1 MVSVSLPVWSWPT
14 GRGINPRT
22 NQEVNVIIVGA
33 GEVGT
38 YLARI
43 LAEEGHQIT
52 LVDSSESACIEA
64 NKLEVFVVNGNG
76 SSTSALE
83 EAGIAK
89 ADFFISVTNLDEVN
103 MLSCMTAKKLGNPI
117 TIAGMRDSTYSDENF
132 KLTEEDRK
140 KKKKKK
146 DSKKKDNKKKDKK
159 RKRKKP
165 EAATEEELE
174 EEKEEEKEGAAKD
187 LGIDLALG
195 TEDTVARQIGNMI
208 KSPGLSS
215 HQFLHGRKLVLIENS
230 VKDHFS
236 GIDQKLSDLKDK
248 IPEPGNLIAI
258 QRESKFIIPDG
269 NTQLKENDQVFTLTV
284 NEKVDEYLEFFGFPK
299 QEVHQILIV
308 GCGTIGYHTARYLEE
323 IGYAPTIIESD
334 PERAKWAAS
343 RFKRAN
349 VMQYDATKLDIIREQ
364 VEQEGKDAVAVLLKQ
379 EEKALLISMYAKHL
393 KASQVICRVDDFK
406 FAPIAYQAGI
416 DSLISPQRALA
427 QRIIEEV
434 RRVTLS
440 ANMQD
445 TIVLG
450 DNEIEILDFKIPPE
464 GNDKVCGTPMSELN
478 EQKRLPE
485 GAMIGA
491 ILRGESSEPEL
502 PRGDTIINPGDHVIL
517 SVKTTDIKTVEKL
530 FAPDSK

>member
-1 MVSVSLPVWSWPT
+1 MNL
-14 GRGINPRT
+14 
-22 NQEVNVIIVGA
+22 IIVGA

-52 LVDSSESACIEA
+52 VIDSSESACEEA

-103 MLSCMTAKKLGNPI
+103 MLSCMKAKKLGDPI

-140 KKKKKK
+140 K
-146 DSKKKDNKKKDKK
+146 KKKDNKKKDKK

-174 EEKEEEKEGAAKD
+174 EEKEGAAKD

-195 TEDTVARQIGNMI
+195 TEDTVAQQIGNMI

-236 GIDQKLSDLKDK
+236 GIDQKLSELKDK

-269 NTQLKENDQVFTLTV
+269 NTELRENDQVFTLTV

-323 IGYAPTIIESD
+323 IGYSPTVIESD
-334 PERAKWAAS
+334 PERAQWAAS

-349 VMQYDATKLDIIREQ
+349 VMQYDATEIDIIREQ

-379 EEKALLISMYAKHL
+379 EETALLISMYAKHL
-393 KASQVICRVDDFK
+393 KASQVICRVDNFK
-406 FAPIAYQAGI
+406 FAPIAYQAGV

-427 QRIIEEV
+427 QRILEEV
-434 RRVTLS
+434 RRVNLTS
-440 ANMQD
+440 NMTD

-478 EQKRLPE
+478 EKKRIPA

-491 ILRGESSEPEL
+491 ILRGDSSEPEL

-517 SVKTTDIKTVEKL
+517 SVKTKDIKTVEKL

>member
-1 MVSVSLPVWSWPT
+1 MNL
-14 GRGINPRT
+14 
-22 NQEVNVIIVGA
+22 IIVGA

-43 LAEEGHQIT
+43 LAQEGHHIT
-52 LVDSSESACIEA
+52 VIDSSEAACEQV
-64 NKLEVFVVNGNG
+64 NKLDVIAVNGNG

-83 EAGIAK
+83 EAGIEK

-103 MLSCMTAKKLGNPI
+103 MLSCMKAKKLGNPI

-132 KLTEEDRK
+132 KLTEEDPEEKKK

-146 DSKKKDNKKKDKK
+146 DDQGEDEGEGEGDSNGK
-159 RKRKKP
+159 
-165 EAATEEELE
+165 
-174 EEKEEEKEGAAKD
+174 KEGAAKE

-195 TEDTVARQIGNMI
+195 TEDTVAQQIGNML

-215 HQFLHGRKLVLIENS
+215 HQFLHDRRLVLIENS
-230 VKDHFS
+230 VKEHFS
-236 GIDQKLSDLKDK
+236 GIEKKLSELKNQ

-258 QRESKFIIPDG
+258 QRESEFIIPDG
-269 NTQLKENDQVFTLTV
+269 NTELLENDQVFTLTV
-284 NEKVDEYLEFFGFPK
+284 NDKVDEYLEFFGFPK

-308 GCGTIGYHTARYLEE
+308 GCGTIGYHTARYLEQ
-323 IGYAPTIIESD
+323 IGYSPTVIESD
-334 PERAKWAAS
+334 HERAEWAAS
-343 RFKRAN
+343 RFKKTN
-349 VMQYDATKLDIIREQ
+349 VMQYDATEIDIIREQ
-364 VEQEGKDAVAVLLKQ
+364 VEAEKKDAVAVLLKQ
-379 EEKALLISMYAKHL
+379 EETALLISMYAKHL
-393 KASQVICRVDDFK
+393 GARQVICRVDDFK
-406 FAPIAYQAGI
+406 FAPIAYQAGV

-427 QRIIEEV
+427 QRILEEV
-434 RRVTLS
+434 RRVNLTS
-440 ANMQD
+440 NMTD

-450 DNEIEILDFKIPPE
+450 DNEIEILDFKIPAE
-464 GNDKVCGTPMSELN
+464 GNDRVCGTPMSELN
-478 EQKRLPE
+478 EKKRIPE

-517 SVKTTDIKTVEKL
+517 SVKTKDIKTVEKL

>member
-1 MVSVSLPVWSWPT
+1 M
-14 GRGINPRT
+14 
-22 NQEVNVIIVGA
+22 NVIIVGA

-43 LAEEGHQIT
+43 LAEEGHDIT
-52 LVDSSESACIEA
+52 VVDSSESACVEV
-64 NKLEVFVVNGNG
+64 NKLEVIVVNGNG
-76 SSTSALE
+76 SSTNALQ
-83 EAGIAK
+83 EAGIDN

-103 MLSCMTAKKLGNPI
+103 MLSCMKAKKLGNPI
-117 TIAGMRDSTYSDENF
+117 TIAGMRDSTYLDENF
-132 KLTEEDRK
+132 KLTEENK
-140 KKKKKK
+140 K
-146 DSKKKDNKKKDKK
+146 KKKDNKKKDKK
-159 RKRKKP
+159 RKKKKAP
-165 EAATEEELE
+165 ASTE
-174 EEKEEEKEGAAKD
+174 EEKEEEKERAAKE

-215 HQFLHGRKLVLIENS
+215 HQFLHGRRLVLIENS

-248 IPEPGNLIAI
+248 IPVPGNLIAI
-258 QRESKFIIPDG
+258 QRESEFIIPDG
-269 NTQLKENDQVFTLTV
+269 NTELKENDQVFTLTV

-299 QEVHQILIV
+299 QEVHRILIV
-308 GCGTIGYHTARYLEE
+308 GCGTIGYHTARYLEQ

-334 PERAKWAAS
+334 HERAEWAAS
-343 RFKRAN
+343 RFKRAT
-349 VMQYDATKLDIIREQ
+349 VMHYDATKIDIIREQ
-364 VEQEGKDAVAVLLKQ
+364 VEDEGKDAVAVLLK
-379 EEKALLISMYAKHL
+379 EEETALLISMYAKHL
-393 KASQVICRVDDFK
+393 KARQVICRVDNFK

-427 QRIIEEV
+427 QRILEEV
-434 RRVTLS
+434 RRVTLAS
-440 ANMQD
+440 NMQD

-450 DNEIEILDFKIPPE
+450 DNEVEILDFKIPPE
-464 GNDKVCGTPMSELN
+464 GNDKVCGTPMSELT
-478 EQKRLPE
+478 EEKRIPE

-491 ILRGESSEPEL
+491 ILRGDSSEPEL

-517 SVKTTDIKTVEKL
+517 SVKTKDIKTVEKL

>member
-1 MVSVSLPVWSWPT
+1 MNL
-14 GRGINPRT
+14 
-22 NQEVNVIIVGA
+22 IIVGA

-52 LVDSSESACIEA
+52 VIDSSESACEEA
-64 NKLEVFVVNGNG
+64 NKLDVFVVNGNG

-117 TIAGMRDSTYSDENF
+117 TIAVMRDSTYSDENF

-140 KKKKKK
+140 K
-146 DSKKKDNKKKDKK
+146 KKKDNKKKDKK

-195 TEDTVARQIGNMI
+195 TEDTVAQQIGNMI

-236 GIDQKLSDLKDK
+236 GIDQKLSELKDK

-269 NTQLKENDQVFTLTV
+269 NTELRENDQVFTLTV

-308 GCGTIGYHTARYLEE
+308 GCGTIGYHTARYLEQ
-323 IGYAPTIIESD
+323 IGYSPTVIESD
-334 PERAKWAAS
+334 PERAQWAAS

-349 VMQYDATKLDIIREQ
+349 VMQYDATEIDIIREQ

-379 EEKALLISMYAKHL
+379 EETALLISMYAKHL

-406 FAPIAYQAGI
+406 FAPIAYQAGV

-427 QRIIEEV
+427 QRILEEV
-434 RRVTLS
+434 RRVNLTS
-440 ANMQD
+440 NMTD

-478 EQKRLPE
+478 EKKRIPA

-491 ILRGESSEPEL
+491 ILRGDSSEPEL

-517 SVKTTDIKTVEKL
+517 SVKTKDIKTVEKL

>member
-1 MVSVSLPVWSWPT
+1 MNL
-14 GRGINPRT
+14 
-22 NQEVNVIIVGA
+22 IIVGA

-43 LAEEGHQIT
+43 LAQEGHHIT
-52 LVDSSESACIEA
+52 VIDSSEAACEEVS
-64 NKLEVFVVNGNG
+64 KLEVIAVNGNG

-83 EAGIAK
+83 EAGIEK

-103 MLSCMTAKKLGNPI
+103 MLSCMKAKKLGDPI

-146 DSKKKDNKKKDKK
+146 DPD
-159 RKRKKP
+159 
-165 EAATEEELE
+165 EAAGEEEPE
-174 EEKEEEKEGAAKD
+174 GESNGEKEGAAKD
-187 LGIDLALG
+187 MGIDLVLG
-195 TEDTVARQIGNMI
+195 TEDTVAQQIGNML

-215 HQFLHGRKLVLIENS
+215 HQFLHDRRLVLIENS

-236 GIDQKLSDLKDK
+236 GIEKKLSELKDQ
-248 IPEPGNLIAI
+248 IPKPGNLIAI

-269 NTQLKENDQVFTLTV
+269 NTQLLENDQVFTLTV
-284 NEKVDEYLEFFGFPK
+284 NDKVDEYLEFFGFPK
-299 QEVHQILIV
+299 QKVHQILIV
-308 GCGTIGYHTARYLEE
+308 GCGTIGYHTARHLEQL
-323 IGYAPTIIESD
+323 GYSPTIIESD
-334 PERAKWAAS
+334 QQRAEWAAA
-343 RFKRAN
+343 RFKRTT
-349 VMQYDATKLDIIREQ
+349 VMQYDATEIDIIREQ
-364 VEQEGKDAVAVLLKQ
+364 VEAEGKDAVAVLLKQ
-379 EEKALLISMYAKHL
+379 EETALLISMYAKHL
-393 KASQVICRVDDFK
+393 GARQVICRVDDFK
-406 FAPIAYQAGI
+406 FAPIAYQAGV

-427 QRIIEEV
+427 QRILEEV
-434 RRVTLS
+434 RRVNLTS
-440 ANMQD
+440 NMTD

-464 GNDKVCGTPMSELN
+464 GNDKVCGTPLSELN
-478 EQKRLPE
+478 EKKRMPA

-491 ILRGESSEPEL
+491 ILRGDSSEPEL

-517 SVKTTDIKTVEKL
+517 SVKTTDIKAVEKL

>member
-1 MVSVSLPVWSWPT
+1 MNL
-14 GRGINPRT
+14 
-22 NQEVNVIIVGA
+22 IIVGA

-43 LAEEGHQIT
+43 LAEEGHHHIT
-52 LVDSSESACIEA
+52 VIDCDEAACEEA
-64 NKLEVFVVNGNG
+64 NKLEVIVVNGNG

-83 EAGIAK
+83 EAGIDK

-103 MLSCMTAKKLGNPI
+103 MLSCMKAKKLGNPI

-132 KLTEEDRK
+132 KLTEEDK
-140 KKKKKK
+140 KKKKKN
-146 DSKKKDNKKKDKK
+146 DT
-159 RKRKKP
+159 
-165 EAATEEELE
+165 ATE
-174 EEKEEEKEGAAKD
+174 EEKEEEKEGAAKE

-195 TEDTVARQIGNMI
+195 TEDTVAQQIGNMI

-215 HQFLHGRKLVLIENS
+215 HQFLHGRRLVLIENS

-236 GIDQKLSDLKDK
+236 GIDQKLSALKDK

-269 NTQLKENDQVFTLTV
+269 NTELKENDQVFTLTV
-284 NEKVDEYLEFFGFPK
+284 NDKVDEYLEFFGFPK

-308 GCGTIGYHTARYLEE
+308 GCGTIGYHTARYLEQ
-323 IGYAPTIIESD
+323 IGYSPTIIESD
-334 PERAKWAAS
+334 HQRAEWAAS
-343 RFKRAN
+343 RFKRAK
-349 VMQYDATKLDIIREQ
+349 VIQYDATKIDIIREQ
-364 VEQEGKDAVAVLLKQ
+364 VEEEGKDAVAVLLK
-379 EEKALLISMYAKHL
+379 EEETALLISMYAKHL
-393 KASQVICRVDDFK
+393 KVRQVICRVDDFK

-427 QRIIEEV
+427 QRILEEV
-434 RRVTLS
+434 RRVNLTE
-440 ANMQD
+440 NMTD

-450 DNEIEILDFKIPPE
+450 DNEIEILDFQIPPE
-464 GNDKVCGTPMSELN
+464 GNKKVCGIPMSELN
-478 EQKRLPE
+478 EKKRIPA

-491 ILRGESSEPEL
+491 ILRGDSSEPEL

-517 SVKTTDIKTVEKL
+517 SVKTKDITRVEKL
-530 FAPDSK
+530 FAPNSR

>member
-1 MVSVSLPVWSWPT
+1 
-14 GRGINPRT
+14 
-22 NQEVNVIIVGA
+22 VNLIIVGA

-43 LAEEGHQIT
+43 LAQEGHHIT
-52 LVDSSESACIEA
+52 VIDSSEAACEEVS
-64 NKLEVFVVNGNG
+64 KLEVIAVNGNG

-83 EAGIAK
+83 EAGIEK

-103 MLSCMTAKKLGNPI
+103 MLSCMKAKKLGDPI

-146 DSKKKDNKKKDKK
+146 DPD
-159 RKRKKP
+159 
-165 EAATEEELE
+165 EAAGEEEPE
-174 EEKEEEKEGAAKD
+174 GESNGEKEGAAKD
-187 LGIDLALG
+187 MGIDLVLG
-195 TEDTVARQIGNMI
+195 TEDTVAQQIGNML

-215 HQFLHGRKLVLIENS
+215 HQFLHDRRLVLIENS

-236 GIDQKLSDLKDK
+236 GIEKKLSELKDQ
-248 IPEPGNLIAI
+248 IPKPGNLIAI

-269 NTQLKENDQVFTLTV
+269 NTQLLENDQVFTLTV
-284 NEKVDEYLEFFGFPK
+284 NDKVDEYLEFFGFPK
-299 QEVHQILIV
+299 QKVHQILIV
-308 GCGTIGYHTARYLEE
+308 GCGTIGYHTARHLEQL
-323 IGYAPTIIESD
+323 GYSPTIIESD
-334 PERAKWAAS
+334 QQRAEWAAA
-343 RFKRAN
+343 RFKRTT
-349 VMQYDATKLDIIREQ
+349 VMQYDATEIDIIREQ
-364 VEQEGKDAVAVLLKQ
+364 VEAEGKDAVAVLLKQ
-379 EEKALLISMYAKHL
+379 EETALLISMYAKHL
-393 KASQVICRVDDFK
+393 GARQVICRVDDFK
-406 FAPIAYQAGI
+406 FAPIAYQAGV

-427 QRIIEEV
+427 QRILEEV
-434 RRVTLS
+434 RRVNLTS
-440 ANMQD
+440 NMTD

-464 GNDKVCGTPMSELN
+464 GNDKVCGTPLSELN
-478 EQKRLPE
+478 EKKRMPA

-491 ILRGESSEPEL
+491 ILRGDSSEPEL

-517 SVKTTDIKTVEKL
+517 SVKTTDIKAVEKL

>member
-1 MVSVSLPVWSWPT
+1 MNL
-14 GRGINPRT
+14 
-22 NQEVNVIIVGA
+22 IIVGA

-43 LAEEGHQIT
+43 LAQEGHHIT
-52 LVDSSESACIEA
+52 VIDSSEAACEEV
-64 NKLEVFVVNGNG
+64 NKLDGITAVNGNG

-83 EAGIAK
+83 EAGIEK

-103 MLSCMTAKKLGNPI
+103 MLSCMKAKKLGDPI

-140 KKKKKK
+140 KKKK
-146 DSKKKDNKKKDKK
+146 KKKDNKKKDKK

-195 TEDTVARQIGNMI
+195 TEDTVAQQIGNMI

-236 GIDQKLSDLKDK
+236 GIDQKLSELKDK

-258 QRESKFIIPDG
+258 QRESEFIIPDG
-269 NTQLKENDQVFTLTV
+269 NTELRENDQVFTLTV
-284 NEKVDEYLEFFGFPK
+284 NDKVDEYLEFFGFPK

-308 GCGTIGYHTARYLEE
+308 GCGTIGYHTARHLEQ
-323 IGYAPTIIESD
+323 IGYSPTIIESD
-334 PERAKWAAS
+334 QQRAEWAAS
-343 RFKRAN
+343 RFKRTT
-349 VMQYDATKLDIIREQ
+349 VMQYDATQIDIIREQ
-364 VEQEGKDAVAVLLKQ
+364 VEAEGKDAVAVLLKQ
-379 EEKALLISMYAKHL
+379 EETALLISMYAKHL
-393 KASQVICRVDDFK
+393 GARQVICRVDDFK
-406 FAPIAYQAGI
+406 FAPIAYQAGV

-427 QRIIEEV
+427 QRILEEV
-434 RRVTLS
+434 RRVNLTS
-440 ANMQD
+440 NMTD

-478 EQKRLPE
+478 EKKRIPA

-491 ILRGESSEPEL
+491 ILRGDSSEPEL

-517 SVKTTDIKTVEKL
+517 SVKTKDIKTVEKL

>member
-1 MVSVSLPVWSWPT
+1 
-14 GRGINPRT
+14 
-22 NQEVNVIIVGA
+22 
-33 GEVGT
+33 
-38 YLARI
+38 
-43 LAEEGHQIT
+43 
-52 LVDSSESACIEA
+52 
-64 NKLEVFVVNGNG
+64 
-76 SSTSALE
+76 
-83 EAGIAK
+83 
-89 ADFFISVTNLDEVN
+89 
-103 MLSCMTAKKLGNPI
+103 
-117 TIAGMRDSTYSDENF
+117 
-132 KLTEEDRK
+132 
-140 KKKKKK
+140 
-146 DSKKKDNKKKDKK
+146 
-159 RKRKKP
+159 
-165 EAATEEELE
+165 
-174 EEKEEEKEGAAKD
+174 
-187 LGIDLALG
+187 
-195 TEDTVARQIGNMI
+195 MI

-236 GIDQKLSDLKDK
+236 GIDQKLSELKDK

-269 NTQLKENDQVFTLTV
+269 NTELKENDQVFTLTV

-334 PERAKWAAS
+334 PERAQWAAS

-502 PRGDTIINPGDHVIL
+502 PRGDTIIHPGDHVIL

>member
-1 MVSVSLPVWSWPT
+1 MNL
-14 GRGINPRT
+14 
-22 NQEVNVIIVGA
+22 IIVGA

-52 LVDSSESACIEA
+52 VIDSSESACEEA

-146 DSKKKDNKKKDKK
+146 KDNKKKDKK

-195 TEDTVARQIGNMI
+195 TEDTVAQQIGNMI

-236 GIDQKLSDLKDK
+236 GIDQKLSELKDK

-269 NTQLKENDQVFTLTV
+269 NTELRENDQVFTLTV

-308 GCGTIGYHTARYLEE
+308 GCGTIGYHTARYLEQ
-323 IGYAPTIIESD
+323 IGYSPTVIESD
-334 PERAKWAAS
+334 PERAQWAAS

-349 VMQYDATKLDIIREQ
+349 VMQYDATEIDIIREQ
-364 VEQEGKDAVAVLLKQ
+364 VEQEGKDAVALLHKH
-379 EEKALLISMYAKHL
+379 EEPARLISTRTAPLAPVHARESG
-393 KASQVICRVDDFK
+393 KAPR
-406 FAPIAYQAGI
+406 
-416 DSLISPQRALA
+416 
-427 QRIIEEV
+427 
-434 RRVTLS
+434 
-440 ANMQD
+440 
-445 TIVLG
+445 
-450 DNEIEILDFKIPPE
+450 LDFFR
-464 GNDKVCGTPMSELN
+464 G
-478 EQKRLPE
+478 RLD
-485 GAMIGA
+485 
-491 ILRGESSEPEL
+491 GEPAASSGRSFE
-502 PRGDTIINPGDHVIL
+502 RTK
-517 SVKTTDIKTVEKL
+517 SSSS
-530 FAPDSK
+530 AS

>member
-1 MVSVSLPVWSWPT
+1 MNL
-14 GRGINPRT
+14 
-22 NQEVNVIIVGA
+22 IIVGA

-43 LAEEGHQIT
+43 LAQEGHHIT
-52 LVDSSESACIEA
+52 VIDSSEAACEEV
-64 NKLEVFVVNGNG
+64 NKLDVIAVNGNG

-83 EAGIAK
+83 EAGIEK

-103 MLSCMTAKKLGNPI
+103 MLSCMKAKKLGDPI

-140 KKKKKK
+140 QDKKKDKKKKKKKK
-146 DSKKKDNKKKDKK
+146 DPD
-159 RKRKKP
+159 
-165 EAATEEELE
+165 EAPGEEEPE
-174 EEKEEEKEGAAKD
+174 VESNGEKEGAAKD
-187 LGIDLALG
+187 MGIDLVLG
-195 TEDTVARQIGNMI
+195 TEDTVAQQIGNML

-215 HQFLHGRKLVLIENS
+215 HQFLHDRRLVLIENS

-236 GIDQKLSDLKDK
+236 GIEKKLSELKGQ

-258 QRESKFIIPDG
+258 QRESEFIIPDG
-269 NTQLKENDQVFTLTV
+269 DTELLENDQVFTLTV
-284 NEKVDEYLEFFGFPK
+284 NDKVDEYLEFFGFPK

-308 GCGTIGYHTARYLEE
+308 GCGTIGYHTARHLEQL
-323 IGYAPTIIESD
+323 GYSPTVIESD
-334 PERAKWAAS
+334 QQRAEWAAS
-343 RFKRAN
+343 RFKRTT
-349 VMQYDATKLDIIREQ
+349 VMQYDATQIDIIREQ
-364 VEQEGKDAVAVLLKQ
+364 VEAEGKDAVAVLLKQ
-379 EEKALLISMYAKHL
+379 EETALLISMYAKHL
-393 KASQVICRVDDFK
+393 GARQVICRVDDFK
-406 FAPIAYQAGI
+406 FAPIAYQAGV
-416 DSLISPQRALA
+416 DSLISPQRSLA
-427 QRIIEEV
+427 QRILEEV
-434 RRVTLS
+434 RRVNLTS
-440 ANMQD
+440 NMTD

-478 EQKRLPE
+478 EKKRIPA

-491 ILRGESSEPEL
+491 ILRGDSSEPEL

-517 SVKTTDIKTVEKL
+517 SVKTKDIKTVEKL

>member
-1 MVSVSLPVWSWPT
+1 
-14 GRGINPRT
+14 
-22 NQEVNVIIVGA
+22 VNLIIVGA

-52 LVDSSESACIEA
+52 VIDSSESACEEA

-140 KKKKKK
+140 KKKK
-146 DSKKKDNKKKDKK
+146 DKK

-195 TEDTVARQIGNMI
+195 TEDTVAQQIGNMI

-236 GIDQKLSDLKDK
+236 GIDQKLSELKDK

-269 NTQLKENDQVFTLTV
+269 NTELREIDQVFTLTV

-308 GCGTIGYHTARYLEE
+308 GCGTIGYHTARYLEQ
-323 IGYAPTIIESD
+323 IGYSPTVIESD
-334 PERAKWAAS
+334 PERAQWAAS

-349 VMQYDATKLDIIREQ
+349 VMQYDATEIDIIREQ

-379 EEKALLISMYAKHL
+379 EETALLISMYAKHL

-406 FAPIAYQAGI
+406 FAPIAYQAGV

-427 QRIIEEV
+427 QRILEEV
-434 RRVTLS
+434 RRVNLTS
-440 ANMQD
+440 NMTD

-478 EQKRLPE
+478 EQKALPE

>member
-1 MVSVSLPVWSWPT
+1 M
-14 GRGINPRT
+14 
-22 NQEVNVIIVGA
+22 NVIIVGA

-52 LVDSSESACIEA
+52 VIDSSESACEEA

-146 DSKKKDNKKKDKK
+146 KDNKKKDKK

-195 TEDTVARQIGNMI
+195 TEDTVAQQIGNMI

-236 GIDQKLSDLKDK
+236 GIDQKLSELKDK

-269 NTQLKENDQVFTLTV
+269 NTELRENDQVFTLTV

-299 QEVHQILIV
+299 QEVHQL
-308 GCGTIGYHTARYLEE
+308 
-323 IGYAPTIIESD
+323 
-334 PERAKWAAS
+334 
-343 RFKRAN
+343 
-349 VMQYDATKLDIIREQ
+349 
-364 VEQEGKDAVAVLLKQ
+364 
-379 EEKALLISMYAKHL
+379 
-393 KASQVICRVDDFK
+393 
-406 FAPIAYQAGI
+406 
-416 DSLISPQRALA
+416 SLIH
-427 QRIIEEV
+427 I
-434 RRVTLS
+434 
-440 ANMQD
+440 
-445 TIVLG
+445 
-450 DNEIEILDFKIPPE
+450 
-464 GNDKVCGTPMSELN
+464 
-478 EQKRLPE
+478 
-485 GAMIGA
+485 
-491 ILRGESSEPEL
+491 
-502 PRGDTIINPGDHVIL
+502 
-517 SVKTTDIKTVEKL
+517 
-530 FAPDSK
+530 

>member
-1 MVSVSLPVWSWPT
+1 MNL
-14 GRGINPRT
+14 
-22 NQEVNVIIVGA
+22 IIVGA

-52 LVDSSESACIEA
+52 VIDSSESACEEA

-103 MLSCMTAKKLGNPI
+103 MLSCMKAKKLGDPI

-140 KKKKKK
+140 K
-146 DSKKKDNKKKDKK
+146 KKKDNKKKDKK

-174 EEKEEEKEGAAKD
+174 EEKEGAAKD

-195 TEDTVARQIGNMI
+195 TEDTVAQQIGNMI

-236 GIDQKLSDLKDK
+236 GIDQKLSELKDK

-269 NTQLKENDQVFTLTV
+269 NTELRENDQVFTLTV

-308 GCGTIGYHTARYLEE
+308 GCGTIGYHTARYLEQ
-323 IGYAPTIIESD
+323 IGYSPTVIESD
-334 PERAKWAAS
+334 PERAQWAAS

-349 VMQYDATKLDIIREQ
+349 VMQYDATEIDIIREQ

-379 EEKALLISMYAKHL
+379 EETALLISMYAKHL

-406 FAPIAYQAGI
+406 FAPIAYQAGV

-427 QRIIEEV
+427 QRILEEV
-434 RRVTLS
+434 RRVNLTS
-440 ANMQD
+440 NMTD

-478 EQKRLPE
+478 EQKALPE